1 MRDVIAE
8 HIEQREEAPKRVL
21 NEDDEASVTTAAA
34 AAVMTM
40 TDDFAVNVHDA
51 RRLVWRPL
59 LELPRQYDL
68 IRTLARRELVVRYRG
83 SAFGFLWAF
92 MTPIVMLALYT
103 FVFGVI
109 LGVRFGAGGTASEY
123 ALYLFCGLL
132 PWTAFAESLQT
143 SSTVV
148 VAHANLVK
156 RVVFPLETLPA
167 AQVSAAIV
175 NQLIGTLALT
185 LAILIMQRRLHATM
199 LWLPVLLV
207 PQIILTLGAAWFIA
221 SLGVFVRDTAQVIG
235 LLLTVWMYLTPI
247 IYPEQIVPAG
257 FRRWLDMNPFTA
269 LVRNY
274 RRIFL
279 DGVAPDLFSLLYFTI
294 FALAV
299 FFLGY
304 YWFAK
309 TRKNFADVL

>member
-1 MRDVIAE
+1 MIAE
-8 HIEQREEAPKRVL
+8 HIEQVEEAPKLDL
-21 NEDDEASVTTAAA
+21 NENETTAATAVVVA
-34 AAVMTM
+34 AATM
-40 TDDFAVNVHDA
+40 TTDSRAVNVHDA
-51 RRLVWRPL
+51 RRAVWRPL
-59 LELPRQYDL
+59 VELPRQYDL
-68 IRTLARRELVVRYRG
+68 IRTLARRELVVRYRA
-83 SAFGFLWAF
+83 SALGFLWAF
-92 MTPIVMLALYT
+92 MTPLVMLALYT

-109 LGVRFGAGGTASEY
+109 LGVRFGKSGTAGEY

-148 VAHANLVK
+148 IQHANLVK

-175 NQLIGTLALT
+175 NQLAGTLALI
-185 LAILIMQRRLHATM
+185 LAIAIVQRQFHATM

-221 SLGVFVRDTAQVIG
+221 SFGVFVRDTAQVIG

-247 IYPEQIVPAG
+247 IYPEQIVPAH
-257 FRRWLDMNPFTA
+257 FKRWLDLNPFTA

-279 DGVAPDLFSLLYFTI
+279 DGAAPDFYSLLYFTL
-294 FALAV
+294 FALVV
-299 FFLGY
+299 FILGY